1 MKVQDFDKKEF
12 NYGKKVLLIKKRE
25 NLLGKMKKD
34 KEIIKIA
41 CKEEVNN
48 QVKVWLLFFL

>member
-48 QVKVWLLFFL
+48 QVKV